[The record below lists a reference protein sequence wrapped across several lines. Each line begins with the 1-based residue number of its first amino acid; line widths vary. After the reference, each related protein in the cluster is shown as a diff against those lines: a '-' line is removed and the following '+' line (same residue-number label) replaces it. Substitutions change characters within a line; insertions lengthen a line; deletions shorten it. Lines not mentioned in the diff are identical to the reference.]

1 MAITNDAGAGGWSG
15 PFADMLRLQTEFQ
28 ARLGEETIRYLR
40 RLQGA
45 LGPAAPGTI
54 VLGEKGGDLSAQ
66 GAPGAAAELH
76 VELENLQRVHCV
88 LTAHLT
94 PLVSEAGTTWFPA
107 SDVGAAFRI
116 LAPGAAET
124 LTLQL
129 QIPLALPPG
138 TYRGA
143 LMLLG
148 FREGALAV
156 TVHVA
161 AAPAA
166 ETPSPARAPK
176 SPARTSIARR
186 RRKP

>member
-1 MAITNDAGAGGWSG
+1 
-15 PFADMLRLQTEFQ
+15 MLRIQTEFQ

-54 VLGEKGGDLSAQ
+54 VLGEKTGELSAQ
-66 GAPGAAAELH
+66 GAPGTAADLH

-88 LTAHLT
+88 LTPHLT
-94 PLVSEAGTTWFPA
+94 PLVSEVGTTWFPA
-107 SDVGAAFRI
+107 SDVGTAFRI
-116 LAPGAAET
+116 LAPGAVDT
-124 LTLQL
+124 LTLRL
-129 QIPLALPPG
+129 QIPPALPRG

-161 AAPAA
+161 
-166 ETPSPARAPK
+166 TPPTGARSAVRTRK
-176 SPARTSIARR
+176 SQARSSNAHR